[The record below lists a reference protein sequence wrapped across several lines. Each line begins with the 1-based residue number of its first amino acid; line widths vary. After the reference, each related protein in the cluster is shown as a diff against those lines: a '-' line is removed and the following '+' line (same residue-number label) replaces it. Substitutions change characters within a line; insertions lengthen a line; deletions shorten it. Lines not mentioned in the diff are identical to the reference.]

1 MLNER
6 PPAPPAPPKAGDV
19 FLSGWRYRAIGWS
32 ALLAAIGYLG
42 FALWG
47 GWSDVANAVA
57 RVGFFGAGVA
67 LSLSLVNY
75 GLRFVRW
82 QLYLSTMDHP
92 VPHGYSLQIYLAGFT
107 LTTTPGKAGE
117 ALRGVL
123 LKRWGVPYPV
133 SLAAFLSERLSDLLA
148 VLLLTLVGLTIY
160 PAAHPL
166 IAIGAAGGLLVFMM
180 LCNRTAL
187 SRLEQLLQGSTRAVA
202 LLRHSIHVL
211 LQASRCHTPLPVVVS
226 TALSLVAWAAEA
238 FAFSLILRW
247 MGVEVPLTFAVF
259 VYAISMLAGALSFMP
274 GGLGSAEAIMISL
287 LVWHNA
293 PTSDAVAATVLV
305 RLATLWFAVGI
316 GALNLALLRVADVAR
331 ANPRNCTSR

>member
-1 MLNER
+1 MTMPNEG
-6 PPAPPAPPKAGDV
+6 PPAPPAHPDRGEV
-19 FLSGWRYRAIGWS
+19 LLSGWRYRAIGWS

-42 FALWG
+42 FVLWS
-47 GWSDVANAVA
+47 GWGDVASAVA
-57 RVGFFGAGVA
+57 KVGFFGVGVV

-82 QLYLSTMDHP
+82 QLYLSAMDHP
-92 VPHGYSLQIYLAGFT
+92 VPHWHSLQIYLAGFT

-123 LKRWGVPYPV
+123 LKRWGVPYPT
-133 SLAAFLSERLSDLLA
+133 SLAAFLSERLSDLFA
-148 VLLLTLVGLTIY
+148 VVLLTLLGLTIY

-166 IAIGAAGGLLVFMM
+166 IAIGAAGGLVVFM
-180 LCNRTAL
+180 LVSNRAAL
-187 SRLEQLLQGSTRAVA
+187 GRLGRLVQGSTSAAV

-211 LQASRCHTPLPVVVS
+211 LQASRCHTPLLVVIA

-247 MGVEVPLTFAVF
+247 MGVEVSLAFAVF

-287 LVWHNA
+287 LVWQNA

-316 GALNLALLRVADVAR
+316 GAMNLAFLRITSM
-331 ANPRNCTSR
+331 PRQNS